1 MKDSKMRALQI
12 KHVTIFLTYLL
23 IVWGFYRLLF
33 QFPDPFDELLVKP
46 VIWLI
51 PVFVLLHK
59 EQLTF
64 ESLGITMKKLF
75 PSIYF
80 ALALGAL
87 FAFEGFYINLL
98 KGSSTSALGAITPIA
113 LYLSLGLSFVTGI
126 SEEIAFRGY
135 VFNRL
140 TGIFKNEWTANIVSS
155 LAWTAIHLPQ
165 VVFDWHLSLYAG
177 SVYLFLIFIF
187 GFGAAFIFSRTKN
200 IIAPILLHVMWAWP
214 ILLFR

>member
-1 MKDSKMRALQI
+1 MRDLQI
-12 KHVTIFLTYLL
+12 KHVTLFFTYLL

-33 QFPDPFDELLVKP
+33 QFPDPFDELLIKP
-46 VIWLI
+46 VVWIL
-51 PVFVLLHK
+51 PVLVFLRK
-59 EQLTF
+59 EKLGI
-64 ESLGITMKKLF
+64 ESLGITTKKLF

-87 FAFEGFYINLL
+87 FAFEGFYINYF
-98 KGSSTSALGAITPIA
+98 KGGGAAAMGNITA
-113 LYLSLGLSFVTGI
+113 VSLYLSVGLSIITGI

-135 VFNRL
+135 IFNRL
-140 TGIFKNEWTANIVSS
+140 SFILKNEWYASLFSS
-155 LAWTAIHLPQ
+155 LLWTIIHLPQ

-177 SVYLFLIFIF
+177 SVYLFLIFLF

-200 IIAPILLHVMWAWP
+200 IVAPILLHVMWAWP